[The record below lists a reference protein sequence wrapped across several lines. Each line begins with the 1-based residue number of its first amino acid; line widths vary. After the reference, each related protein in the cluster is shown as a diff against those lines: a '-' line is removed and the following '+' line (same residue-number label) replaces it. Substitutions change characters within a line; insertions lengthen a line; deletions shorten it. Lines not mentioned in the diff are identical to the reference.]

1 MNAAADD
8 GIFDHLTVVDNQL
21 NDRNGSVFVIK
32 GNGIDRIRQKIVCV
46 CSHFLDI
53 KLGTG
58 RNIHR
63 KYGKSAFVDAHDLKQ
78 SVLRDLRPVRSGQ
91 GLGSTQSEANVLV
104 FLTESD
110 TVGIVGFQLFEQAD
124 HDLLPFID
132 GGFGNSRDLNLFTGI
147 GKLRLY
153 RLL

>member
-1 MNAAADD
+1 MNAASDD
-8 GIFDHLTVVDNQL
+8 SVFDHLTVVDNQL

-32 GNGIDRIRQKIVCV
+32 CNGIDRIRQKIAGIG
-46 CSHFLDI
+46 SHFLDI

-63 KYGKSAFVDAHDLKQ
+63 KYGKSVFVDAHDLKQ

-91 GLGSTQSEANVLV
+91 GFGSIQSEANVLV

-110 TVGIVGFQLFEQAD
+110 TVGIIGFQLFEQAD

-132 GGFGNSRDLNLFTGI
+132 GGFGNSCDLYLFTGI

>member
-1 MNAAADD
+1 MNAASDD

-53 KLGTG
+53 ELGTG

-63 KYGKSAFVDAHDLKQ
+63 KYGKSVFVDAHDLKQ
-78 SVLRDLRPVRSGQ
+78 SVLRDLRAV
-91 GLGSTQSEANVLV
+91 GSIQSEANVLV

-110 TVGIVGFQLFEQAD
+110 TVGIIGFQLFKQAD